1 MEKSYSE
8 SLKVDQILREKLGCM
23 LECVEIERELD
34 DIGTLLQGPIMP
46 WVSDRPFV
54 YKIRP
59 SPRGE
64 AEIKKYYQAV
74 QMLYLLNKDRL
85 RLRDQH
91 MRISY
96 MLDSASFS
104 DEERESFYT
113 ETTRKP
119 IQSMIFSLQ
128 SELQR
133 QKILQEEYYKV
144 WTKKDCASDSKTDA
158 STDTTDL
165 NVKLPPKNQKSAVL
179 INRNLLD
186 KRSSVSQIH

>member
-8 SLKVDQILREKLGCM
+8 SLKVDQILREKLGC
-23 LECVEIERELD
+23 LLDCVEIERELD

-64 AEIKKYYQAV
+64 AELKKYYQAV
-74 QMLYLLNKDRL
+74 QMLYLVNKDRL
-85 RLRDQH
+85 RLREQH
-91 MRISY
+91 LRLSC

-104 DEERESFYT
+104 EEERERFYT

-119 IQSMIFSLQ
+119 IQSMIASLQ
-128 SELQR
+128 SELLKQR
-133 QKILQEEYYKV
+133 ILEEEYSKV
-144 WTKKDCASDSKTDA
+144 CNRNHCISDSKTDA

-165 NVKLPPKNQKSAVL
+165 NVKLPPKKQKSAVF
-179 INRNLLD
+179 INRKLLD
-186 KRSSVSQIH
+186 RKSSIAQI